1 MHPVKHGV
9 EEEKKPE
16 GNKGTDG
23 IIFTFIMKIQ
33 TLLRGKSV
41 TVLVYL
47 TFVNLGKEKLY
58 LQSKSEGGIVGGL
71 LTLAATTALHHKEL
85 SFVCSDKGNAKQKS
99 DGFRRLPLAPAAEIN
114 DRDEPIHT
122 HISAFGGSA
131 CLLSLADPAAS
142 THSSSACSSCV

>member
-58 LQSKSEGGIVGGL
+58 LQSKSEGGIVGGSL
-71 LTLAATTALHHKEL
+71 NP
-85 SFVCSDKGNAKQKS
+85 CRN
-99 DGFRRLPLAPAAEIN
+99 DGFAPQRILL
-114 DRDEPIHT
+114 
-122 HISAFGGSA
+122 
-131 CLLSLADPAAS
+131 CLLRQRKCEAEEQWI
-142 THSSSACSSCV
+142 